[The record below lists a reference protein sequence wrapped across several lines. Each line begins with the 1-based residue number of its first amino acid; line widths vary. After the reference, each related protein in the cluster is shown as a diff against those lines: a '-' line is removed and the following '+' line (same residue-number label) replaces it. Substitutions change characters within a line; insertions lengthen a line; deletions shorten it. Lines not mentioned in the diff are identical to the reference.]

1 MSHYPP
7 AGPSTSVTVS
17 KQNREWLA
25 EMQQMLAADRG
36 LRTQQDT
43 VDHVMAYLREVYDNY
58 VRMIK
63 DAQQQVPGGT

>member
-1 MSHYPP
+1 MTGYSP

-17 KQNREWLA
+17 KQNRDWLA
-25 EMQQMLAADRG
+25 EMQRMLAADRG

-43 VDHVMAYLREVYDNY
+43 VDHVIAYLREVYDNY

-63 DAQQQVPGGT
+63 DAQQ

>member
-1 MSHYPP
+1 MTHYPP

-43 VDHVMAYLREVYDNY
+43 VDHVIAYLRDVYDNY
-58 VRMIK
+58 VRLLEEK
-63 DAQQQVPGGT
+63 

>member
-58 VRMIK
+58 VRMVK
-63 DAQQQVPGGT
+63 END

>member
-1 MSHYPP
+1 MSHPP

-25 EMQQMLAADRG
+25 EMQRMLAADRG

-43 VDHVMAYLREVYDNY
+43 VDHVIAYLREIYDNY
-58 VRMIK
+58 VRMIAN
-63 DAQQQVPGGT
+63 D